1 MDANPAQVTGIVVFR
16 LAGQA
21 FGLPVHLVREVVP
34 MAWLD
39 HPPGLSAMVEGV
51 LNLGGQAVPVLRL
64 DRLLGLEERGC
75 GLESSILIMK
85 AASVETPLG
94 LLVEHLDGVRQ
105 ISDFSPMGLPAGQS
119 FNDCLAEIMACDGQP
134 VSVLDWGR
142 ILLEQ
147 EKERLAQFQARAQER
162 LAGLPDFEP

>member
-1 MDANPAQVTGIVVFR
+1 MDANPAEVSSMVLFR
-16 LAGQA
+16 LVGQA
-21 FGLPVHLVREVVP
+21 FGLPVHMVREVVP

-39 HPPGLSAMVEGV
+39 HPPGLSSLVEGV

-64 DRLLGLEERGC
+64 DRLLGLEEREY

-85 AASVETPLG
+85 APAGESSLG

-105 ISDFSPMGLPAGQS
+105 IGDFSPLGLPAGQS
-119 FNDCLAEIMACDGQP
+119 FNDCLAEMMACDGQP

-162 LAGLPDFEP
+162 LAGLPDHEP

>member
-1 MDANPAQVTGIVVFR
+1 MDANSAQISGIVVFHM
-16 LAGQA
+16 AEQA

-39 HPPGLSAMVEGV
+39 RPPGLSSLVEGV

-64 DRLLGLEERGC
+64 DRLLGLEARGH

-85 AASVETPLG
+85 ASAGESPLG

-105 ISDFSPMGLPAGQS
+105 IGDFSPMGLPAGQS
-119 FNDCLAEIMACDGQP
+119 FNGCLAEIMTCDGQP
-134 VSVLDWGR
+134 VSMLDWGC